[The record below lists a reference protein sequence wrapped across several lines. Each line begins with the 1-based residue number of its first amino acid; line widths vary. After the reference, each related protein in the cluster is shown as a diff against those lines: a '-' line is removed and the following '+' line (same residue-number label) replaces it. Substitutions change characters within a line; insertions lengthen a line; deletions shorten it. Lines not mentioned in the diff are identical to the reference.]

1 MTPKYFFYKSAQL
14 VGFLPLEFFIR
25 ITGQK
30 LIYPFYHLVADD
42 DVLHIKHLYKPK
54 TSKEFE
60 ADLDYLC
67 KKYEPVSISE
77 LLHGGKSGRGFVL
90 TFDDGLREFH
100 DVVAPIL
107 LRKGIPATCFLNTG
121 FIDNKDLFFRYK
133 ASVLVERIRQKPLS
147 NGCRK
152 KMAEIIMHH
161 KMAFDEKGRFLLGI
175 QYMHRNL
182 IDEIAKVLEVNFV
195 NYNYEHQPYLTDLQI
210 KSLISKGFVFGAHG
224 IDHPMYSEIS
234 GEEQIRQTV
243 TSINE
248 VDKRYNSGF
257 RLFSFP
263 FTDHNLSTAFFDHL
277 FTNYPVDLTF
287 GCAGIKKDEFKRNIQ
302 RIPMETGAFNSR
314 EIIRG
319 EYLYYVIKAIVNK
332 NTIKRS

>member
-14 VGFLPLEFFIR
+14 VGFLPLDFFIR

-30 LIYPFYHLVADD
+30 LIYPFYHLVADH

-67 KKYEPVSISE
+67 KNYEPVSINE
-77 LLHGGKSGRGFVL
+77 LLHGSKSRRGFVL

-133 ASVLVERIRQKPLS
+133 ASVLVERIRQKPLPD
-147 NGCRK
+147 GCRK
-152 KMAEIIMHH
+152 KIAEMIMHH
-161 KMAFDEKGRFLLGI
+161 KMTFDEKGRFLLGI
-175 QYMHRNL
+175 RYMHRNL
-182 IDEIAKVLEVNFV
+182 IDEIAKVLEVNFF
-195 NYNYEHQPYLTDLQI
+195 NYLDEHQPYLAELQI
-210 KSLISKGFVFGAHG
+210 KSLIAQGFTFGAHG

-234 GEEQIRQTV
+234 DAEQIRQTV

-248 VDKRYNSGF
+248 VVQRYNPGF

-263 FTDHNLSTAFFDHL
+263 FTDHNISKTLFDHL
-277 FTNYPVDLTF
+277 FTNNLVDLTF
-287 GCAGIKKDEFKRNIQ
+287 GCAGMKKDEFKRNIQ
-302 RIPMETGAFNSR
+302 RIPMETGSFNSR
-314 EIIRG
+314 EIIGG
-319 EYLYYVIKAIVNK
+319 EYLYYVLKAIFNK

>member
-1 MTPKYFFYKSAQL
+1 MEIY
-14 VGFLPLEFFIR
+14 IR

-30 LIYPFYHLVADD
+30 LICPFYHLVADH

-54 TSKEFE
+54 TSIEFE

-67 KKYEPVSISE
+67 KEYKPLSISD
-77 LLHGGKSGRGFVL
+77 LLHDSRSERGLIL

-133 ASVLVERIRQKPLS
+133 ASVLVERIRLKPLS
-147 NGCRK
+147 SGCLK
-152 KMAEIIMHH
+152 KIAEMIIHH
-161 KMAFDEKGRFLLGI
+161 KITFDEKGRFLLDI
-175 QYMHRNL
+175 RYNHQNL
-182 IDEIAKVLEVNFV
+182 IDEIAKVVEVSFIDYLDEN
-195 NYNYEHQPYLTDLQI
+195 QPYLTELQI
-210 KSLISKGFVFGAHG
+210 KSLVSKGFDFGAHG

-234 GEEQIRQTV
+234 DEEQIRQTI

-248 VDKRYNSGF
+248 VVHRYDSDF

-263 FTDHNLSTAFFDHL
+263 FTDHNVSKTFFDYL
-277 FTNYPVDLTF
+277 FTNNLVDLTF

-302 RIPMETGAFNSR
+302 RIPMETGSFNSR

-319 EYLYYVIKAIVNK
+319 EYLYYMFKALVNK